1 MEGLVESSWDRD
13 DEDLGIAIVAA
24 KPELAALLLSL
35 ALDFGKMTGRD
46 V

>member
-1 MEGLVESSWDRD
+1 MEVSWDRD

-24 KPELAALLLSL
+24 KPELAASPLSL
-35 ALDFGKMTGRD
+35 MLDFSKMTRRD